1 MNKKQYNNVIDW
13 TLKHEAQAQL
23 EDSLEATRTI
33 CTELGVALPNGTI
46 KEVADTLATND
57 YMYWRSCTMQ
67 EAQEAANNG
76 TPAIGISE
84 ERIVLLAANDEE
96 QPIEDSVSVMT
107 LSEGTSAYAV
117 DDLRYYAY
125 GSRSISTTYRPWEYY
140 ANKIASH
147 ANSFLG
153 MIEQQVEEATG
164 FTLSNGQWCVDF
176 VRLCCKLAGVYDT
189 TYTDIIPT
197 TSSSKTMRNQFR
209 DNYPGTLHNGIEGIQ
224 PGDIIFVASSPSSI
238 NPYHTCI
245 AISGAD
251 SNGKVDTINGNWGDV
266 GDERVR
272 VQRMPVSGCAI
283 NWYAHPNYQLANTR
297 NR

>member
-1 MNKKQYNNVIDW
+1 MNKKQYNHVIDW
-13 TLKHEAQAQL
+13 TLKHEASAQT
-23 EDSLEATRTI
+23 EDSLATARAI
-33 CTELGVALPNGTI
+33 FDNMGVALPNGTL

-57 YMYWRSCTMQ
+57 YMYWQSCTMQ

-76 TPAIGISE
+76 TPAIGVSDG
-84 ERIVLLAANDEE
+84 RIVLLAATDED
-96 QPIEDSVSVMT
+96 QPVEETAAVMT
-107 LSEGTSAYAV
+107 LSENTSAFTV
-117 DDLRYYAY
+117 DGLEYYVY
-125 GSRSISTTYRPWEYY
+125 SGGTTCHSWEYY
-140 ANKIASH
+140 ANKIVSY

-153 MIEQQVEEATG
+153 MTEQQVDERSDIEMTDG
-164 FTLSNGQWCVDF
+164 FWCVDF

-189 TYTDIIPT
+189 NYTDIIPT
-197 TSSSKTMRNQFR
+197 TSRSGDMLRWFRN
-209 DNYPGTLHNGIEGIQ
+209 NYPDRVYAGIDGIQ
-224 PGDIIFVASSPSSI
+224 PGDIVFVASSPSSI